1 MIDHE
6 VVLLA
11 VADVFDQVDPP
22 PQHVAEAARAAFSTR
37 APDHELLPLLQ
48 GQPLTP
54 VRAQALGGA
63 AERWFAFADPA
74 HLEVEVGAR
83 REPQGW
89 TLAGQVS
96 TPVDK
101 LWVQTPTSLQP
112 VDVDVLGRFDA
123 TVPAGPV
130 RLKLLAAAGGR
141 RVRTD
146 WVTL

>member
-22 PQHVAEAARAAFSTR
+22 PAHLAEAARAAFSTR

-63 AERWFAFADPA
+63 AERWFAFADA
-74 HLEVEVGAR
+74 RLEVEVGAR

-89 TLAGQVS
+89 TLVGQVS
-96 TPVDK
+96 TPVDE
-101 LWVQTPTSLQP
+101 LWVQTLTALEA

-123 TVPAGPV
+123 TVSAGPV
-130 RLKLLAAAGGR
+130 RLKLLAAGGR

>member
-22 PQHVAEAARAAFSTR
+22 PEHVAEAARAAFSTR
-37 APDHELLPLLQ
+37 TLDDELLPLLQ
-48 GQPLTP
+48 GRPVTP

-63 AERWFAFADPA
+63 AERWFSFADDV
-74 HLEVEVGAR
+74 LEVEVGAR
-83 REPQGW
+83 RGQDGW
-89 TLAGQVS
+89 TLVGQIS
-96 TPVDK
+96 APVDK
-101 LWVQTPTSLQP
+101 LWVQTLTALEP
-112 VDVDVLGRFDA
+112 VHVDVLGRFDA

-130 RLKLLAAAGGR
+130 RLKLLAARGR
-141 RVRTD
+141 KVRTD